1 MRFGHFSAG
10 KILKRNPIAKNMN
23 KIKPAKKQLKPAQP
37 KLPANAFVG
46 QSKPPTNA
54 GLAAALGPTK
64 TIWDQLLTDLAQECE
79 ANVQEWNS
87 YSPKAGW
94 SLRVKC
100 KKRTIL
106 WLAPC
111 AGCFSVAFIF
121 GDKAM
126 QMVRQSKWPKRL
138 IKVMDEAPKY
148 PEGTGIRLQ
157 VKSSRDIGILKKLA
171 AIKLAN

>member
-1 MRFGHFSAG
+1 MS
-10 KILKRNPIAKNMN
+10 P
-23 KIKPAKKQLKPAQP
+23 
-37 KLPANAFVG
+37 NAFINRP
-46 QSKPPTNA
+46 KPPTGA
-54 GLAAALGPTK
+54 ELAAALGPAK
-64 TIWDQLLTDLAQECE
+64 AVWDQLLADLAQECG

-94 SLRVKC
+94 SLRVKR
-100 KKRTIL
+100 KKRTIV

-111 AGCFSVAFIF
+111 LGCFRVAFIF

-126 QMVRQSKWPKRL
+126 QALRQCKWPKRV

-148 PEGTGIRLQ
+148 PEGTGIRLE
-157 VKSSRDIGILKKLA
+157 VKSSRDIGTLKKLA